1 MSILKYFI
9 FIIFS
14 SLSLSFIFT
23 CNASDNLLL
32 DLHNSIESKNTELFF
47 QSVRRLKIL
56 QVNYLLNGQT
66 PLTFLIKE
74 INFLKHVNLSE
85 RNKKVLNK
93 RFLEFFV
100 KVLPYMQKF
109 LNIKDVD
116 GYFPLELALKC
127 ENLDFSAELIKSGAN
142 ISIVN
147 SNLLEEKLVS
157 MNLIGKLI
165 RDYISYYLVFLSSL
179 RKDNFFEICQK
190 SNLEGIVGIYFS
202 KCRLNNLE
210 EKVCL
215 LELINSGKSRIQSAI
230 NKKSNRF
237 RKKFM
242 PKAYYHAQEIFG
254 DEIDTLRD
262 NNLCELDLNKF
273 IDKCFSKI
281 YRHVKYARKNTDQ
294 VFFNNLL
301 AKKNNNNFI
310 DLHVKCKN

>member
-14 SLSLSFIFT
+14 SSSLSFVFT
-23 CNASDNLLL
+23 CNASNDLFQ
-32 DLHNSIESKNTELFF
+32 DLHNSIETKNVELFL
-47 QSVRRLKIL
+47 QSVCRFKSL

-74 INFLKHVNLSE
+74 INFLKQINLSE
-85 RNKKVLNK
+85 RNINALDK

-100 KVLPYMQKF
+100 KVLPYIKKF
-109 LNIKDVD
+109 LNIKDSD
-116 GYFPLELALKC
+116 GYLPLELALKC
-127 ENLDFSAELIKSGAN
+127 EKLDFAVELIKSGAN

-147 SNLLEEKLVS
+147 SNLLEQKLVS
-157 MNLIGKLI
+157 RFVIGKLI

-179 RKDNFFEICQK
+179 RKDNFFKICQK
-190 SNLEGIVGIYFS
+190 SNLERIVGIYFS

-210 EKVCL
+210 EKAYL
-215 LELINSGKSRIQSAI
+215 LELINAGKNKIYSAI

-242 PKAYYHAQEIFG
+242 PKAYYHAREIFG
-254 DEIDTLRD
+254 GEVDDCRD
-262 NNLCELDLNKF
+262 NNLCELDLNWL
-273 IDKCFSKI
+273 IDKCFSNI

-294 VFFNNLL
+294 VFFNNLVS
-301 AKKNNNNFI
+301 KKNNNNFI
-310 DLHVKCKN
+310 DLEIKFRN